1 MERTAGYHRARSV
14 ERQRRKSAMS
24 HRSTMS
30 GVVVQSIM
38 LRVQLR
44 LTSQGGSSE

>member
-1 MERTAGYHRARSV
+1 MEGTAGHDRARSL

-24 HRSTMS
+24 RRSTMS

-38 LRVQLR
+38 LRVQPH